1 MPHKKQSIKR
11 VQEEA
16 RRQLSRAYSFSS
28 PSLGL
33 DLLCC
38 YWTTGRVCSAIG
50 FLQDGALPFLFG
62 FSDRHCPRAFV
73 VIRIRHR
80 ISFNLS
86 SLICASFAAMNAR
99 IAARCA
105 RTSGSGH

>member
-33 DLLCC
+33 DLLLLLLDHRSSLLSDRIFA
-38 YWTTGRVCSAIG
+38 GRRA
-50 FLQDGALPFLFG
+50 ALPVWLF
-62 FSDRHCPRAFV
+62 
-73 VIRIRHR
+73 
-80 ISFNLS
+80 
-86 SLICASFAAMNAR
+86 
-99 IAARCA
+99 
-105 RTSGSGH
+105 